1 MVRKEASFFEKYVE
15 KIVLLIVCVI
25 SVFLFFYYVIL
36 GPCKV
41 AVRGKNLGPSQVDV
55 YLLKEAEKV
64 REKLNE
70 KPQEVALHQ
79 TEVADFT
86 KKMASAIVLDDNLY
100 PQIPSYIRSS
110 GVQSKYNL
118 PEIPPIEQVQLE
130 HIRAVAYVPRV
141 EINQDNLYSQAVSE
155 ANDIDLVTVEFKFDI
170 AALYK
175 SFNDSFAGPKVK
187 EQWQDKTLAEPL
199 FAAVQLQRQEMLPD
213 GRWNPDWQDVPRSKI
228 DNYGQ
233 LLNIV
238 EDVDKL
244 PTGGMQVRLIQY
256 KEKSVQIDLLQPD
269 CYRIASPKEEWFP
282 PSLHSKYITV
292 LGDEQRKQKREAAA
306 AELERRRTSSTVPA
320 AGGRITDPRI
330 AAATAT
336 ATTGDT
342 AAFEPLYKEFDKIL
356 ITDTTDLSKMTEPL
370 TVWAFDDTVQ
380 PTKTY
385 RYRVRLGVFNPIA
398 GTDRFIDNDNPLRN
412 KVILWTDFFEPRQV
426 AQIPAKLYFFA
437 QSIEEMKKKVTV
449 LVSRYRLGYWST
461 KDFKVTPGE
470 AIGQKIEKSS
480 SGDGIDNVALAWQ
493 FGVTTPREIDYSTGA
508 VILDVVQMTDW
519 TGGSNL
525 YSRVFFEMLYSDDGS
540 KIQRMPIGDKFWPDD
555 LRQAYYAVKAGEN
568 APKKPL
574 RAWSDGKERV
584 KQQILDQRQK
594 QPATNIP
601 GLPPGV
607 TPGMYEQYLIRRG
620 GAPTQ

>member
-41 AVRGKNLGPSQVDV
+41 AVRGKNLGPSQVDD

-79 TEVADFT
+79 PEVADFT

-100 PQIPSYIRSS
+100 PQIPSYVRSS
-110 GVQSKYNL
+110 EVQSKYNL

-130 HIRAVAYVPRV
+130 YIRAVAYVPRV
-141 EINQDNLYSQAVSE
+141 EINQDNPYSQAVSE

-170 AALYK
+170 AALYR

-244 PTGGMQVRLIQY
+244 PTGGMQVRLLQY
-256 KEKSVQIDLLQPD
+256 KDKSVQIDLIQPD

-282 PSLHSKYITV
+282 PSLHSKYITI
-292 LGDEQRKQKREAAA
+292 LEDEQRKQKRETAAV
-306 AELERRRTSSTVPA
+306 ELERRRTSLTVPA
-320 AGGRITDPRI
+320 IGGRITDPRM
-330 AAATAT
+330 AAATM
-336 ATTGDT
+336 TTTTENT

-398 GTDRFIDNDNPLRN
+398 GTDRFIDNDNPLKN
-412 KVILWTDFFEPRQV
+412 KVILWTDFSEPKQV
-426 AQIPAKLYFFA
+426 VQIPAKLHLFA
-437 QSIEEMKKKVTV
+437 QSIEEVKKKVTV
-449 LVSRYRLGYWST
+449 LVSRYRLGRWST

-480 SGDGIDNVALAWQ
+480 SESETDVALMGQ
-493 FGVTTPREIDYSTGA
+493 FGVTTPREIDYSTG
-508 VILDVVQMTDW
+508 VVLLDVVPMTDW
-519 TGGSNL
+519 TGSSKL

-540 KIQRMPIGDKFWPDD
+540 EIQHMPIGDKFWPDD
-555 LRQAYYAVKAGEN
+555 LRRAYSVAKADEN
-568 APKKPL
+568 ALKKPL

-601 GLPPGV
+601 GLPPGM
-607 TPGMYEQYLIRRG
+607 TPEMYELMMKRG
-620 GAPTQ
+620 GTPTR